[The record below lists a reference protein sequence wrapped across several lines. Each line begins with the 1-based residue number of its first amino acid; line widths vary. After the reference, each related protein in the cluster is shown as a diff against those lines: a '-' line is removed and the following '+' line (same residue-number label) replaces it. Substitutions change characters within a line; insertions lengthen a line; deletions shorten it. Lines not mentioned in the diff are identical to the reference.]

1 MSSLNKRT
9 KQTRTLYAEAR
20 RKQDRLDQEKQL
32 RADVEQELIQYF
44 QEQDLEQKG
53 ILNPSI
59 QQFMSLLN
67 AKLQALWKKYAHEFF
82 GHISSKSI

>member
-1 MSSLNKRT
+1 MSSLNKHT

-53 ILNPSI
+53 HL
-59 QQFMSLLN
+59 
-67 AKLQALWKKYAHEFF
+67 
-82 GHISSKSI
+82 